1 MEVGGVYASVHALDA
16 GLTRRAVDVALI
28 SCEQDAPRKN
38 GLAFIRVLQERHPGT
53 RFLVCCSVSCS
64 VLRVRALLYGA
75 RGFVSMEHGAHAV
88 VAAVRTVFAGAVY
101 PDIRTPA
108 ATLRVRAKRSG
119 GRGLL
124 GASQALSQREQ
135 DVIRCYLQGM
145 TITAIAAKFNRSVK
159 TVSTQK
165 STAFRKLG
173 VSTYA
178 ELFRLHAERG
188 IG

>member
-1 MEVGGVYASVHALDA
+1 MERGAEAL
-16 GLTRRAVDVALI
+16 
-28 SCEQDAPRKN
+28 
-38 GLAFIRVLQERHPGT
+38 
-53 RFLVCCSVSCS
+53 
-64 VLRVRALLYGA
+64 
-75 RGFVSMEHGAHAV
+75 M
-88 VAAVRTVFAGAVY
+88 AAIRTVFAGAVY
-101 PDIRTPA
+101 PDIRTPD
-108 ATLRVRAKRSG
+108 ATMRIPVERAGAR
-119 GRGLL
+119 RGY
-124 GASQALSQREQ
+124 GASQTLSQREQ